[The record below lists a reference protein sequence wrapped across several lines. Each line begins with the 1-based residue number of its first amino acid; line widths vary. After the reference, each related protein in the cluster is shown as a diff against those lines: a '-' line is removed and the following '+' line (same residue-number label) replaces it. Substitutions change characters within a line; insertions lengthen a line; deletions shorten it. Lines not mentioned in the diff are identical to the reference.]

1 MMPPMRLAALTVV
14 CVVTSLAGT
23 AAAQDTNKV
32 AAEAAFQKGKEL
44 EDAGQTAEA
53 CEQFARSQ
61 QLDPQ
66 LGTLYNLARCHQRL
80 GKLASAWQEFTEL
93 AAKDTNKKRK
103 ADATKQAKALAPR
116 LTRMRL
122 VVTAPAA
129 GLVIERDG
137 VDVTALVDLET
148 PVDPA
153 TYAFRATAPGRVA
166 WQAEV
171 ELTAEGQTI
180 TIEVP
185 ELAPAPVKTD
195 GGDDGDGDGDGGGD
209 GDGNGSGGGGGDGG
223 GDGAGRPLPVGPR
236 DGGGGS
242 GKRWLGLG
250 VGAAGVVATG
260 VGVVF
265 GLKARGLVADAEDAC
280 GGPVNP
286 CAGDVIQAEFDIAD
300 ARSAATLS
308 TGLVAGGLVL
318 TAVGAYLYLTSA
330 SDDGGGEHAAIVP
343 AVGADHAGVQVHGRF

>member
-153 TYAFRATAPGRVA
+153 TYAFRATAPGRLA

-171 ELTAEGQTI
+171 EFTAEGQTI
-180 TIEVP
+180 TIDVP
-185 ELAPAPVKTD
+185 ELAAEPVKTD
-195 GGDDGDGDGDGGGD
+195 GDGDGAGGADGDGDGGGD
-209 GDGNGSGGGGGDGG
+209 GDGDGG
-223 GDGAGRPLPVGPR
+223 GAGAGVGRPLPVGPR

-318 TAVGAYLYLTSA
+318 TAVGAYLYLTAPSGG
-330 SDDGGGEHAAIVP
+330 GGGEHAAIAP